1 MDAGAIN
8 QWISLGVSAVMVGV
22 HWGVNS
28 TRVRGLQHQVSELK
42 AANAEMEKD
51 QKQTLQLV
59 NDIKVS
65 VATIGT
71 RQEGMNS
78 SMDDLKQILL
88 ATLQQRGER

>member
-1 MDAGAIN
+1 MK
-8 QWISLGVSAVMVGV
+8 
-22 HWGVNS
+22 
-28 TRVRGLQHQVSELK
+28 ELK
-42 AANAEMEKD
+42 EAKAEMEKD

-88 ATLQQRGER
+88 ATLQQRGDR